1 MGKTKKY
8 IIAVAVLIC
17 AVIFAY
23 MASNGFHGLTKDN
36 ENTQIEIVEGMTG
49 AKIVHLLHQNGIIEN
64 EVFFKIALRLSG
76 KSANFK
82 IGVYE
87 LNPKMSY
94 LEIIKMLTNFSS
106 EGLIKVTVP
115 EGYRLSQIA
124 ELFDEKGLA
133 DKDKLMQEAFSG
145 VFDYDFLPES
155 YSSAEERLEGYLFP
169 DTYLFDE
176 NTDEHGI
183 ISAMLTEFQNVYN
196 EKLAEPLKT
205 SGKDLRETLIMAS
218 IIEKEGKESEFTTIS
233 SVFYNRLAKN
243 MRLESCATVN
253 YILDKPKDNL
263 SVGDTYIESPYNTYR
278 NGGLPPAPICSPGL
292 AALEAAIFPADTDY
306 LYFVADG
313 SGNNLF
319 SSTYEE
325 HLKKKGELKNGG

>member
-8 IIAVAVLIC
+8 TIAVTALIFVL
-17 AVIFAY
+17 IFAY
-23 MASNGFHGLTKDN
+23 MASNGFHGLTKDG

-94 LEIIKMLTNFSS
+94 LEIINMLTNFSS

-124 ELFDEKGLA
+124 ELLDEKGLA
-133 DKDKLMQEAFSG
+133 DEDKFMQEAFSG
-145 VFDYDFLPES
+145 VFDYDFLPKN

-176 NTDEHGI
+176 NIDEHGI
-183 ISAMLTEFQNVYN
+183 INAMLAEFEDVCN
-196 EKLAEPLKT
+196 ERLAEALKKN
-205 SGKDLRETLIMAS
+205 GKDLRSTLIMAS
-218 IIEKEGKESEFTTIS
+218 IIEKEGKEAEFTTIS

-263 SVGDTYIESPYNTYR
+263 SVADTYIESPYNTYR

-292 AALEAAIFPADTDY
+292 AALEAAISPADTDY

-319 SSTYEE
+319 SATYEE
-325 HLKKKGELKNGG
+325 HLKKKEELKIGG